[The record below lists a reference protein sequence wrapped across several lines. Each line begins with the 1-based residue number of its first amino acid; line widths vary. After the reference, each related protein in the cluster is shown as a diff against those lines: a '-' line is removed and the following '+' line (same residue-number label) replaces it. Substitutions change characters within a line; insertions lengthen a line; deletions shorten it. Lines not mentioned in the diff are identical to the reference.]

1 MKLTRPVIATVLLVA
16 AFPAFAQT
24 PYTDPSAK
32 TFMWKADHGGTSL
45 YLLGSIH
52 ALKEDAY
59 PLPPTID
66 AAFDE
71 VEVVV
76 FEIDLDDMTAAA
88 IQMMTVGSLGE
99 GATLERVVGPELW
112 SKFTNHVTESGL
124 DPSFFKSMKPWMAAL
139 TLTAF
144 ELSNQGYLST
154 AGLDSHLSQRAQ
166 QAGKERRALETAE
179 YQVSLF
185 ADLTPEQSLA
195 FLSYS
200 LTDLE
205 TIIPE
210 MDQLYLDWRA
220 GRFEPVEQLLLEG
233 FEEFPDVFKR
243 LVVDRNLAWMPQIEE
258 LLGGDRDAMV
268 VVGSMHLVG
277 EAGLVNL
284 LREKGFAVEQ
294 Q

>member
-1 MKLTRPVIATVLLVA
+1 MNLIRKALSLVLLLA
-16 AFPAFAQT
+16 ALPAFAQT
-24 PYTDPSAK
+24 GKPDPSEK
-32 TFMWKADHGGTSL
+32 TFMWKAEHEGTAL

-59 PLPPTID
+59 PLPPAID

-71 VEVVV
+71 VQVVA

-112 SKFTNHVTESGL
+112 SEFTNHVTESGL
-124 DPSFFKSMKPWMAAL
+124 DPSFFKGMKPWMAAL

-154 AGLDSHLSQRAQ
+154 AGLDSHLSRKAKES
-166 QAGKERRALETAE
+166 GKERRALETAE

-185 ADLTPEQSLA
+185 AELTPDQSLA
-195 FLSYS
+195 FLHYS

-220 GRFEPVEQLLLEG
+220 GNVEPVEQLLLEG

-243 LVVDRNLAWMPQIEE
+243 MVVDRNLAWMPQIEE
-258 LLGGDRDAMV
+258 LLAGDRDAMV

-277 EAGLVNL
+277 EVGLVNL
-284 LREKGFAVEQ
+284 LREKGFTVEQ